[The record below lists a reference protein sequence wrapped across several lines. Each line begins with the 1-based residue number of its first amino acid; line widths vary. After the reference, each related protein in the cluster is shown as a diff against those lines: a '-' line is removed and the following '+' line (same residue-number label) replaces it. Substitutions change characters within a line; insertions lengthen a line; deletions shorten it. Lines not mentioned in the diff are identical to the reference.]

1 MAELPR
7 KDATDCTPTRTLAT
21 TAQYLAASETLKNH
35 YAREHF
41 VCPQSVTAADL
52 ARWFTLQQKRWS
64 RPTLRVYRRGVE
76 HFIAETVD
84 DAEERE
90 RLLAL
95 LAKLPEA
102 RVDLPRRTSAK
113 KARVLTEDQASLLIE
128 SLKRGEDTDG
138 RILALLCH
146 FGPVFGLRPKEWT
159 RARVDGEWLW
169 VRNAKATRAGKW
181 RCPSIVAGRCEQKAR
196 AQIHELCNLLREAV
210 RMSGWRKVLRRLGS
224 RLARVSRKL
233 GLRRLCLYC
242 LRGTAAARLK
252 AAGLQPVAIAA
263 VMGHASSSTA
273 FRHYPSPRQAKGWRF
288 RVAVS
293 PHPRSVAAVKDT
305 YFPDLKVKLS
315 ADAAVQSSDDAVE
328 PADAVR
334 LAF

>member
-1 MAELPR
+1 M
-7 KDATDCTPTRTLAT
+7 
-21 TAQYLAASETLKNH
+21 
-35 YAREHF
+35 
-41 VCPQSVTAADL
+41 TAADL

-64 RPTLRVYRRGVE
+64 QPTLRVYRRGVE

-95 LAKLPEA
+95 LEKLPEA
-102 RVDLPRRTSAK
+102 RVELPRRTSAK

-169 VRNAKATRAGKW
+169 VRNAKATNGRANGAV
-181 RCPSIVAGRCEQKAR
+181 RALSLAGVSKKAR

-242 LRGTAAARLK
+242 LRGTAAA
-252 AAGLQPVAIAA
+252 

-293 PHPRSVAAVKDT
+293 PHPRSAAAVKDT
-305 YFPDLKVKLS
+305 YFPDVKVKLS
-315 ADAAVQSSDDAVE
+315 ADVAVQSSDDAVE

>member
-113 KARVLTEDQASLLIE
+113 KARVLTEDQAILLIE
-128 SLKRGEDTDG
+128 SLKRGGDTDG

-169 VRNAKATRAGKW
+169 VRNAKATNGRANGAV
-181 RCPSIVAGRCEQKAR
+181 RALSLAGVSKKAR

-242 LRGTAAARLK
+242 LRGTA
-252 AAGLQPVAIAA
+252 AA